1 MKKPAISIQI
11 RGLRDDI
18 GLRQID
24 FALKVGVS
32 PRTLASWEGGVRN
45 PKQYQIHRMLRIC
58 SMSHPDAVRLHFPD
72 VPIQPD
78 SEVESP
84 PPGYDKP
91 ERGDWEQIA
100 GEWRQIAEERKQKI
114 AELQKIIDSGKI
126 R

>member
-1 MKKPAISIQI
+1 ME
-11 RGLRDDI
+11 
-18 GLRQID
+18 LRQVD
-24 FALKVGVS
+24 FAMKVGIS

-58 SMSHPDAVRLHFPD
+58 RESHPEAVRLHFPD
-72 VPIQPD
+72 APMQTDP
-78 SEVESP
+78 EVESALP
-84 PPGYDKP
+84 EVNKP